1 MHDSMESEEAVLAGK
16 VALVTGAGRGIGRAI
31 SIALAKN
38 GVFVAVTDKQLES
51 AKEVTQIIV
60 EMNLKARAYRMD
72 VRNKTQVESAFDQ
85 VFSQLGRLDILV
97 NNAGVSQSVPFEVI
111 TEQQWDNVINTN
123 LKGVFLCSQTCFRIM
138 KSQGRGS
145 IIMISGGTA
154 RSAGMVSPGQYNYY
168 AHYSA
173 SKAGLETLTRSIAFE
188 CAPHGI
194 RVNAVSPGP
203 IRTNLVEKVYSPEKL
218 NEVSS
223 AVPLGR
229 LGLPEE
235 VAEAVVFLASHK
247 ADYITAKVLDVNG
260 GLLMD

>member
-1 MHDSMESEEAVLAGK
+1 MESKEAVLEDK
-16 VALVTGAGRGIGRAI
+16 VALVTGAGRGIGKAI

-38 GVFVAVTDKQLES
+38 GVFVAVTDQQLES
-51 AKEVTQIIV
+51 AKEVTRIIA

-72 VRNKTQVESAFDQ
+72 VSNKTEVDSIFDQ
-85 VFSQLGRLDILV
+85 VSSQLGRLDILV
-97 NNAGVSQSVPFEVI
+97 NNAGTSQSIPFEDI
-111 TEQQWDNVINTN
+111 TERQWDSVINTN
-123 LKGVFLCSQTCFRIM
+123 LKGAFLCSQAAFRIM
-138 KSQGRGS
+138 KSQGEGS

-154 RSAGMVSPGQYNYY
+154 RSAGMVSPGQYNSY

-188 CAPHGI
+188 CASHGV

-203 IRTNLVEKVYSPEKL
+203 IKTDLVEKVYSPEKL

-235 VAEAVVFLASHK
+235 VAEAVVFLASSK

>member
-1 MHDSMESEEAVLAGK
+1 MQDSVDLKEAVLGDK

-31 SIALAKN
+31 SIALAKD
-38 GVFVAVTDKQLES
+38 GAVVAVTDLQSGPAEEV
-51 AKEVTQIIV
+51 AKLITG
-60 EMNLKARAYRMD
+60 MNLKAKAYKMD
-72 VRNKTQVESAFDQ
+72 VSNRIEVARVFNQ
-85 VFSQLGRLDILV
+85 VFNELGRLDILV
-97 NNAGVSQSVPFEVI
+97 NNAGLYRSVPFEDI
-111 TEQQWDNVINTN
+111 TEGQWDSVINTN
-123 LKGVFLCSQTCFRIM
+123 LKGAFLCSQAGFRIM
-138 KSQGRGS
+138 KSQGGGS

-188 CAPHGI
+188 CAPHGV

-203 IRTNLVEKVYSPEKL
+203 IKTDLVDRLYSLDKL
-218 NEVSS
+218 RQVSS

-235 VAEAVVFLASHK
+235 VAEAVVFLASDK